1 MTTPRVRE
9 TDYRRIIYERQSQS
23 CLRIRS
29 EPCTRYMGVYRSKYQ
44 HIFQGILQ
52 ESKIYCVGTNICMK
66 VFQVRPPLDVF
77 VKMIAVAKDAKPN
90 P

>member
-1 MTTPRVRE
+1 
-9 TDYRRIIYERQSQS
+9 
-23 CLRIRS
+23 
-29 EPCTRYMGVYRSKYQ
+29 MGVYRSKYQ